1 MPEFIT
7 RMEAEL
13 EELTE
18 RIFKLS
24 KFIET
29 PTFKYYVCFEK
40 QGLMKEQL
48 SVMIRYQGLLERRL
62 RIELG
67 EYNKAKRYNNG

>member
-1 MPEFIT
+1 MSEFVV

-29 PTFKYYVCFEK
+29 PTFKYYVSYEK

-62 RIELG
+62 KIELG
-67 EYNKAKRYNNG
+67 EYNEAKRCSNG

>member
-7 RMEAEL
+7 RMETEL

-24 KFIET
+24 KFIGT
-29 PTFKYYVCFEK
+29 NTFKYYVSYEK

-67 EYNKAKRYNNG
+67 EYNEAKRCYND